1 MTRANDLYHCIS
13 YDKRRAIC
21 DFIHAFKCMCG
32 RKYHLHVTEVL
43 KDCYEDCLTVFDLD
57 KLSQIDY
64 LQFINDVYKMCEKH
78 NIKNFTFSACGYAD
92 IFLY

>member
-13 YDKRRAIC
+13 YNKRRAIC

-43 KDCYEDCLTVFDLD
+43 EDCDEDYIAVFNLD
-57 KLSQIDY
+57 KLSQVDY
-64 LQFINDVYKMCEKH
+64 LQFTNDVYKMCEKH
-78 NIKNFTFSACGYAD
+78 NIKDFTFFCSGDVY
-92 IFLY
+92 IYLY